1 MVYMYFCR
9 KRDEIDLTK
18 SPMKRI
24 KTYIVNE
31 SSELDLT
38 KSPKKLPKRI
48 KTNIV
53 NESSALWL
61 PHLNLNQEDKLLLTS
76 PTAWLN
82 DKIVNASQNLLKEAY
97 PHVDGL

>member
-1 MVYMYFCR
+1 MYLST
-9 KRDEIDLTK
+9 KRDEIDL
-18 SPMKRI
+18 M
-24 KTYIVNE
+24 
-31 SSELDLT
+31 

-53 NESSALWL
+53 NESRA
-61 PHLNLNQEDKLLLTS
+61 HLSLNQEDKLLLTS

-97 PHVDGL
+97 PHLDGLRSTLLGENL